1 MTAMPEF
8 EYQELLPTGHDD
20 TPYRLLTT
28 DGVSTFDTPEGR
40 FVKVDPEAL
49 TLLTREAMGH
59 RPSPAARP
67 PAAVAQHPRR
77 SRGLTERPLRGAR
90 PAQNAGIAAGGV
102 LPMCQDTGTAIVKGK
117 RGQFVFTGGGDE
129 AAIAWHLRHVPHLSI
144 SATRRWRR

>member
-49 TLLTREAMGH
+49 TLLTREASGT
-59 RPSPAARP
+59 SPISCGSATCSSCAASSTIPRSPNDRFVALDLLRTPASP
-67 PAAVAQHPRR
+67 PAA
-77 SRGLTERPLRGAR
+77 
-90 PAQNAGIAAGGV
+90 
-102 LPMCQDTGTAIVKGK
+102 C
-117 RGQFVFTGGGDE
+117 
-129 AAIAWHLRHVPHLSI
+129 
-144 SATRRWRR
+144 